1 MTALLERAR
10 GRAGG
15 EDAPPSPRR
24 RRVPTVLQM
33 EAVECGGASLAMI
46 LAHHGRYVPLEELR
60 IACGISRDGSK
71 ASNIVRAARTFG
83 LTSKGYKL
91 EPAALRR
98 MPLPMIVH
106 WNFNHFLVLEGFGSR
121 GRVFLNDPAY
131 GPRVVS
137 DKELD
142 ESFTGVALVMEPGPE
157 FKPGGEG
164 RSLVSALRRRLPR
177 SHAALAFIV
186 LAGLALV
193 VPGLVVPTFSRVYVD
208 AVLIRGLSD
217 WVTPLLA
224 AMGVTALFMAALT
237 WLQQLYLLRLET
249 KLSLTASTRFFWHV
263 LHLPMQFLSQR
274 FPGEIAS
281 RVGLNDRAAHV
292 LSGELAT
299 TLLSIVVVAFYAVL
313 MSGYDLWM
321 TAVVVATA
329 ALNIVALVAVSRRR
343 TDLSYRLA
351 KDYGRSVGT
360 TMGGLMN
367 IETLKST
374 GSESDFFAR
383 WAGQYAK
390 VVNAKQELGGQTQL
404 LSVLPTLLMALSST
418 LVLGLGGQRVMDG
431 EMSMGM
437 LVAFQALMLAFLT
450 PVNRLVA
457 LGSTLHEVGS
467 DLNRL
472 DDVLRAEVR
481 YTHEAPDE
489 EAHRTKL
496 DGHLEIQ
503 RMSFGYSR
511 LEPALI
517 QDFNLTLKPGSRVAL
532 VGGSGSGKS
541 TVARVVS
548 GLYDPWAGQ
557 VLLDGLPRA
566 GHARRTLISSLAV
579 VDQDIFLFEGTI
591 RENLT
596 MWDDTVSDADL
607 VQAARDACIHDE
619 ISARTGGYSGKVE
632 EGGRNFSGGQ
642 RQRLEIARA
651 LVNNPTL
658 LVLDEATSALDP
670 ITEKEIDDNLRRR
683 GCMCLIVAH
692 RLSTIRDCDEI
703 VVLDRGRIVERGTHD
718 ELKARGGAYSQLI
731 AME

>member
-1 MTALLERAR
+1 
-10 GRAGG
+10 
-15 EDAPPSPRR
+15 
-24 RRVPTVLQM
+24 
-33 EAVECGGASLAMI
+33 
-46 LAHHGRYVPLEELR
+46 
-60 IACGISRDGSK
+60 
-71 ASNIVRAARTFG
+71 
-83 LTSKGYKL
+83 
-91 EPAALRR
+91 
-98 MPLPMIVH
+98 
-106 WNFNHFLVLEGFGSR
+106 
-121 GRVFLNDPAY
+121 
-131 GPRVVS
+131 
-137 DKELD
+137 
-142 ESFTGVALVMEPGPE
+142 
-157 FKPGGEG
+157 
-164 RSLVSALRRRLPR
+164 
-177 SHAALAFIV
+177 
-186 LAGLALV
+186 
-193 VPGLVVPTFSRVYVD
+193 
-208 AVLIRGLSD
+208 
-217 WVTPLLA
+217 
-224 AMGVTALFMAALT
+224 
-237 WLQQLYLLRLET
+237 
-249 KLSLTASTRFFWHV
+249 
-263 LHLPMQFLSQR
+263 MQFLSQR

-437 LVAFQALMLAFLT
+437 LVAFQALMLAFLS

-467 DLNRL
+467 DLSRL

-496 DGHLEIQ
+496 DGHLELQ